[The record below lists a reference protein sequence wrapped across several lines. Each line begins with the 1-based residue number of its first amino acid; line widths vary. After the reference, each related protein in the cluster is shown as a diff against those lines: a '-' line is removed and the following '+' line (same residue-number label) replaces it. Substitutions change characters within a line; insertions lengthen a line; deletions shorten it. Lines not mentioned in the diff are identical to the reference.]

1 MSIMKSLKSF
11 LALVALAASSLVPT
25 SAVASTHVVSNF
37 AELQSAIGSAVDGD
51 LIEFSANVI
60 STSRLSTNKDITIDG
75 KGFLW
80 SVTTPG
86 LDEAGI
92 PTVGASNHGLITFQ
106 NGSNSVLK
114 NITMWGGSN
123 TATAQGTVRADSGAS
138 LRILDS
144 AIERSYTDTSSRR
157 GGGGL
162 INYGTTVLDGVKV
175 RRNGA
180 GYGGGFLNYSNLIIV
195 NSTFSDN
202 RSTSTSGGGGA
213 GENGSGGKLWI
224 VNSTFANNL
233 STEIGSAINNY
244 TGQFYIA
251 SSTFVGNLGTSSN
264 YACGAVGV
272 NGGSGKIVSS
282 LFAYNYEVVSGNYA
296 LIDLGNTSTS
306 WAGCRSA
313 NIEVDHSM
321 IHSATAQNATVGW
334 LSSKGTANVSYSASI
349 DGQSGETLFSG
360 GVTIRPTGGNGEQ
373 ISSPSTTI
381 FRPNLLLEGEMPIAK
396 LRENN
401 TTPSI
406 SSAAPIFFNENG
418 GSSVLAFWDDSA
430 DSWSVMSGTLPGNVT
445 AASDANL
452 TVDQVGT
459 QLRSPAALGSTE
471 LTSETTF
478 SVVAVKQ
485 TGGNVT
491 GASVYGDAFPAN
503 TRVEVAAVP
512 DSGYAFSK
520 WQIELESGSA
530 LSSLMAQPWGT
541 SLRFQSTS
549 IEATT
554 NPITFAVTTNTTIK
568 PIFVAATA
576 GTHSVVYSANGATGG
591 SAPSASVESAGATHI
606 AEANSGNLTRT
617 GFAFAGWN
625 SSANGSGNQYAAGDS
640 ITVNSNI
647 SLFAQWTP
655 VPVVTISFDGNGS
668 ESGSAPISSVI
679 NVGSTFAIPANTGN
693 LTRTGYSFG
702 GWNTSANG
710 NGTNYTVGAT
720 LTGASSLVLYAK
732 WDAVLASTPP
742 STADPVAPPRY
753 LGPIV
758 QGVGPAEVFAGER
771 LELTIFGERLESVAD
786 ISINGVKVEQ
796 IEFFEGYIKA
806 VFGALDEGTHSMDII
821 YGKGARVTQLNAL
834 TVLPAR
840 EVVPESQTRVAKVNA
855 GSFKSVIAIYARAL
869 DGKRLSV
876 NLNGTW
882 TVVER
887 LPSVPLYRMIL
898 PTSERENQ
906 ISIYIDRQLRSELTI
921 VRRD

>member
-1 MSIMKSLKSF
+1 MKPLKS
-11 LALVALAASSLVPT
+11 LVALLALIGSSLVPT
-25 SAVASTHVVSNF
+25 SALASTHIVSNF
-37 AELQSAIGSAVDGD
+37 AELQSAVGSAVDGD

-60 STSRLSTNKDITIDG
+60 ATSRLSTNKDITIDG

-106 NGSNSVLK
+106 NGSNSVLR
-114 NITMWGGSN
+114 NLTMWGGSN
-123 TATAQGTVRADSGAS
+123 TATAQGTVRVDSGAS

-244 TGQFYIA
+244 RGQFYIA
-251 SSTFVGNLGTSSN
+251 SSTFVGNLGTSST

-296 LIDLGNTSTS
+296 LVDLGNTSTS
-306 WAGCRSA
+306 WSGCKSA
-313 NIEVDHSM
+313 NIEVDYSM
-321 IHSATAQNATVGW
+321 IHSANALNATAGW
-334 LSSKGTANVSYSASI
+334 LAAKGAANVSYSATI

-360 GVTIRPTGGNGEQ
+360 GVTIRPTGGDGEQ
-373 ISSPSTTI
+373 ISVPSTTI
-381 FRPNLLLEGEMPIAK
+381 FRPNLLLESEMPIAK
-396 LRENN
+396 LRVNN
-401 TTPSI
+401 VTPDI
-406 SSAAPIFFNENG
+406 SSAAPIYFEENG

-430 DSWSVMSGTLPGNVT
+430 GSWSVMSGTLPGTVT
-445 AASDANL
+445 AASDSNL

-459 QLRSPAALGSTE
+459 PLRSPAALGSTE
-471 LTSETTF
+471 LTSEATF
-478 SVVAVKQ
+478 SVVAIKQ

-512 DSGYAFSK
+512 DSGFAFSK

-541 SLRFQSTS
+541 GLRFMNTT

-568 PIFVAATA
+568 PIFVAAAA
-576 GTHSVVYSANGATGG
+576 GTHSVVYSSNGATGG

-606 AEANSGNLTRT
+606 AQGNSGSLTRI

-625 SSANGSGNQYAAGDS
+625 TAANGSGTQYTAGDS
-640 ITVNSNI
+640 ITVNSNV

-668 ESGSAPISSVI
+668 ESGSAPSSSIV
-679 NVGSTFAIPANTGN
+679 NLGSTFAIPANTGN
-693 LTRTGYSFG
+693 LTRAGFTFG

-710 NGTNYTVGAT
+710 DGTNYSPGSS
-720 LTGASSLVLYAK
+720 LTGATTLVLYAK
-732 WDAVLASTPP
+732 WDAVLAVTPP
-742 STADPVAPPRY
+742 ITADPVAPPRY
-753 LGPIV
+753 LGPVV
-758 QGVGPAEVFAGER
+758 QGVEPAEIFADER
-771 LELTIFGERLESVAD
+771 VELTIFGERLDSIAD

-806 VFGALDEGTHSMDII
+806 TFSALDEGTHSMEII
-821 YGKGARVTQLNAL
+821 YGQGARVTQLNAV
-834 TVLPAR
+834 TVLPAKP
-840 EVVPESQTRVAKVNA
+840 VVPATQTRVAKVNA
-855 GSFKSVIAIYARAL
+855 GSFKGIIAIYARAL
-869 DGKRLSV
+869 EGRRLSV
-876 NLNGTW
+876 NLNGSW
-882 TVVER
+882 TVVEQI
-887 LPSVPLYRMIL
+887 PSVPLYRLIL
-898 PTSERENQ
+898 PASEPENR
-906 ISIYIDRQLRSELTI
+906 IAIYIDRQLRSELTI
-921 VRRD
+921 LRRG

>member
-1 MSIMKSLKSF
+1 MKSLKSF
-11 LALVALAASSLVPT
+11 LALLALIATSLVPT

-37 AELQSAIGSAVDGD
+37 AELQSAIGSAADGD

-60 STSRLSTNKDITIDG
+60 ATSRLSTDKDLTIDG

-92 PTVGASNHGLITFQ
+92 PTAGASNHGLITFQ
-106 NGSNSVLK
+106 NGSNSVLR
-114 NITMWGGSN
+114 NLTMWGGSN
-123 TATAQGTVRADSGAS
+123 TTTAQGAVRVDSGAS

-180 GYGGGFLNYSNLIIV
+180 GFGGGFLNYSNLIIV

-251 SSTFVGNLGTSSN
+251 SSTFVGNLGTSST

-282 LFAYNYEVVSGNYA
+282 IFAYNYELVSGNYA

-306 WAGCRSA
+306 WSGCRSA

-321 IHSATAQNATVGW
+321 IHSANSPNATAGW
-334 LSSKGTANVSYSASI
+334 LSSKGTANVSYSATI

-373 ISSPSTTI
+373 ISSPITTI
-381 FRPNLLLEGEMPIAK
+381 FRPNLLLESEMPIAK

-401 TTPSI
+401 ITPSI
-406 SSAAPIFFNENG
+406 SSAAPIYFEENG
-418 GSSVLAFWDDSA
+418 GSSVLAFWDASA
-430 DSWSVMSGTLPGNVT
+430 GSWSVMSGTLPVT
-445 AASDANL
+445 VTSASDSNL
-452 TVDQVGT
+452 AVDQVGT
-459 QLRSPAALGSTE
+459 PLRSPAALGSTE

-491 GASVYGDAFPAN
+491 GASVYGDAFPVN

-520 WQIELESGSA
+520 WQIELESGAA
-530 LSSLMAQPWGT
+530 LSSLMSQPWG
-541 SLRFQSTS
+541 SALRFLSTT
-549 IEATT
+549 IEATS
-554 NPITFAVTTNTTIK
+554 NPLTFAVTTNTTIK
-568 PIFVAATA
+568 PVFVAAVA

-591 SAPSASVESAGATHI
+591 SAPSATVVSSGVSHVVET
-606 AEANSGNLTRT
+606 NSGNLTRT

-625 SSANGSGNQYAAGDS
+625 SSANGSGNQYMAGDS
-640 ITVNSNI
+640 VTVNSNI

-668 ESGSAPISSVI
+668 ESGSTPSSSII
-679 NVGSTFAIPANTGN
+679 NVGSSFAIPGNTGN
-693 LTRTGYSFG
+693 LTRTGFTFG
-702 GWNTSANG
+702 GWNTSTNG
-710 NGTNYTVGAT
+710 NGTNYEPGAT
-720 LTGASSLVLYAK
+720 LTGASTLILYAK
-732 WDAVLASTPP
+732 WNAIVAATPP
-742 STADPVAPPRY
+742 SAADPVAPPRY

-758 QGVGPAEVFAGER
+758 QGVEPAEIFADER
-771 LELTIFGERLESVAD
+771 VELTIFGERLDSIAD
-786 ISINGVKVEQ
+786 ISISGVKVEE
-796 IEFFEGYIKA
+796 IDFFEGYIKA
-806 VFGALDEGTHSMDII
+806 VFGALQEGTHSIDII
-821 YGKGARVTQLNAL
+821 YGQGARVTQLNAV
-834 TVLPAR
+834 TVLPAKP
-840 EVVPESQTRVAKVNA
+840 VVPETETRVAKVNA
-855 GSFKSVIAIYARAL
+855 GSFKGVIAIYARAL
-869 DGKRLSV
+869 EGRRLSV
-876 NLNGTW
+876 SLNGSW
-882 TVVER
+882 TVVEQ
-887 LPSVPLYRMIL
+887 LPAVPLYRMIL
-898 PTSERENQ
+898 PTSVQENQ
-906 ISIYIDRQLRSELTI
+906 VAIYIDRQLRSELTV